1 MSAGAAPS
9 IRPPWRR
16 SCAPAAC
23 APHGEGLENRIL
35 SAARKFGTAEEV
47 IGEVKTKRYTRARI
61 CRILT
66 CALIGITEDLQ
77 NQEILHARVLGFTPE
92 GEKML
97 KTCTGEV
104 VTSVSK
110 AMEKGGDTAEL
121 LAADIRATDVAALA
135 YGTVKP
141 CGADYLTK
149 IIKANSAK

>member
-1 MSAGAAPS
+1 MTAEELRLLPDVS
-9 IRPPWRR
+9 
-16 SCAPAAC
+16 
-23 APHGEGLENRIL
+23 EGLENRIIT
-35 SAARKFGTAEEV
+35 AARSCSTVEEL
-47 IGEVKTKRYTRARI
+47 INEVKTKRYTRARI

-66 CALIGITEDLQ
+66 CALIGVTRELQ
-77 NQEILHARVLGFTPE
+77 NKEARHARVLGFTPE

-110 AMEKGGDTAEL
+110 AESLGGSTAEL

-149 IIKANSAK
+149 IIKINSAK